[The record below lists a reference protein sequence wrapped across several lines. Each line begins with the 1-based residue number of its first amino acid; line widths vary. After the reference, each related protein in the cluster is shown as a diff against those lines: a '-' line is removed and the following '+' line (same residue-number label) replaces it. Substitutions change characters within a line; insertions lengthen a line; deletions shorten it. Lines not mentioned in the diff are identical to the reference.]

1 MANIYENPHILNIS
15 GQCIMTAL
23 HYLEF
28 HPADNPM
35 YLKKVGNW
43 VLTFLSPKEDLTH
56 IQLAITSVLP
66 RQVSENLQPLRV
78 IIDQTET
85 ENRWL
90 IQQIICYDSTQGKD
104 AIFSCEDAIGMK
116 VIENMMQEFNKY
128 DVEISLV

>member
-1 MANIYENPHILNIS
+1 M
-15 GQCIMTAL
+15 MTSL

-35 YLKKVGNW
+35 YLKKIGNW
-43 VLTFLSPKEDLTH
+43 VLTFLSPQQDLTH

-78 IIDQTET
+78 IIEQTEV

-90 IQQIICYDSTQGKD
+90 IQQIICYDSTQGHD
-104 AIFSCEDAIGMK
+104 EIFSCDDAIGVK
-116 VIENMMQEFNKY
+116 VIETVMQEFNKY
-128 DVEISLV
+128 DVKLNLI